1 MTKANAIEA
10 IDRAVRDLRAAYR
23 GRRGWG
29 YVKYLSRVLWS
40 IAGRV
45 RQGLWEP
52 ERGLAA
58 VRELIDLAKEAYP

>member
-1 MTKANAIEA
+1 MKAADAIA
-10 IDRAVRDLRAAYR
+10 KIDREVVELRAKYR

-40 IAGRV
+40 IAGMV
-45 RQGLWEP
+45 RRGVWQP

-58 VRELIDLAKEAYP
+58 VRELIDIAKEAYP

>member
-10 IDRAVRDLRAAYR
+10 IDRAVRDLRVAYR

-45 RQGLWEP
+45 RQACGSRSADSRP
-52 ERGLAA
+52 Y
-58 VRELIDLAKEAYP
+58 VS

>member
-10 IDRAVRDLRAAYR
+10 IDRAVRELRAAY
-23 GRRGWG
+23 RGWG

-40 IAGRV
+40 VAGRV
-45 RQGLWEP
+45 RQGLWDP

-58 VRELIDLAKEAYP
+58 VRELIDIAKEAYP